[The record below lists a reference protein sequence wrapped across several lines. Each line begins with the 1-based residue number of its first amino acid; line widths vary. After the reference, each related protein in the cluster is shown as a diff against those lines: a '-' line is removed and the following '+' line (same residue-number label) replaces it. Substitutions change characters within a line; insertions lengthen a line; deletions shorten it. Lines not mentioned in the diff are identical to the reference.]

1 MLVVLV
7 YDVDARRI
15 PKVLKVGRRYLH
27 WVQNSVF
34 EGYISESQL
43 KDLIR
48 ELKKVLDLSYDAIVI
63 YRFEGCKVSRQ
74 NLGVQKSS
82 APYFL

>member
-1 MLVVLV
+1 MLVILV
-7 YDVDARRI
+7 YDVDAKRI

-34 EGYISESQL
+34 EGYLSETQL
-43 KDLIR
+43 RDLIR
-48 ELKKVLDLSYDAIVI
+48 ELKRVIDLSYDALVI

-74 NLGVQKSS
+74 IIGVQKASS
-82 APYFL
+82 AYFL